1 MSSFGRY
8 FKVTTFG
15 ESHCPSVGVVIDAPP
30 SNFRLDL
37 DKIQTQLSRRR
48 PGQSDITTPRNEL
61 DQINVLSGMED
72 GKTLGTPLTIIVNNK
87 NIKPEDYNF
96 SENKDFDFKNYIPR
110 PSHSDLTYLWK
121 YGIHSKSGGGRS
133 SARETIGR
141 VIAGAVADQILEK
154 HGIYVTAFVSQVGDI
169 IPSEFE
175 TIERELTRDII
186 DKYKT
191 RCPSDK
197 SNLIETKILELKENG
212 NSIGGK
218 VKCIIKNCPR
228 GLGEPVFDKMEAM
241 LAHAML
247 SIPATKGF
255 EIGSGFNCVNQTGSD
270 HNDLWLKDG
279 KTKTNNNGGIIGGI
293 TNGEDIVFSVAFKPP
308 ATILMD
314 QETINLKGDSVT
326 LKAKGRHDPCVVPR
340 AVPIVEAMAS
350 ICLVDL
356 LYSQISKRNVL
367 LSDIHTSH
375 IVV

>member
-1 MSSFGRY
+1 
-8 FKVTTFG
+8 
-15 ESHCPSVGVVIDAPP
+15 
-30 SNFRLDL
+30 
-37 DKIQTQLSRRR
+37 
-48 PGQSDITTPRNEL
+48 
-61 DQINVLSGMED
+61 MEN

-96 SENKDFDFKNYIPR
+96 SEENEFDFKNYIPR

-121 YGIHSKSGGGRS
+121 YGIHAKSGGGRS

-141 VIAGAVADQILEK
+141 VIAGAIADQILEQYK
-154 HGIYVTAFVSQVGDI
+154 ISVTAFVSQVGDI
-169 IPSEFE
+169 IPTEYE
-175 TIERELTRDII
+175 TIERELSRDII

-191 RCPSDK
+191 RCPSNE
-197 SNLIETKILELKENG
+197 SNLIERKILELKENG

-255 EIGSGFNCVNQTGSD
+255 EIGSGFDCVNQTGSI
-270 HNDLWLKDG
+270 HNDAWLKDG

-314 QETINLKGDSVT
+314 QKTINLNGESVT

-367 LSDIHTSH
+367 SNNIQVNHH
-375 IVV
+375 VV